1 MKHANID
8 ELKNEIMRT
17 CSFLDHFY
25 DELDELGRE
34 EYKKFIKVHEFLESL

>member
-1 MKHANID
+1 MKQANID
-8 ELKNEIMRT
+8 ELKNHVMRT

-34 EYKKFIKVHEFLESL
+34 EYAKFIKVHEFLESL